1 MRHFFLSLPLGM
13 RYMILS
19 AFGFSVMAVCVKFA
33 STEGIPVLEI
43 VAARALVSLILSYA
57 DIHRKNISAFGE
69 HKYLLFM
76 RGFVGSV
83 TLVCVYYAITHLPL
97 AEATVLQYLYPVFT
111 AVLALFF
118 LKEHIHW
125 QLIVSIV
132 FSFAGLLL
140 VVRPAILFG
149 ELAQDLSSV
158 AVLAGILGAIGSS
171 IAYVLVRK
179 LSQLEDSS
187 VIIFYFPLI
196 ALPFSLILLGED
208 IVIPSAYACLLLLL
222 VGIFTQVGQIGLTK
236 AMQTEAAGRAT
247 AFSYLQVVFAA
258 LFGWLFF
265 QEIPDAW
272 FVFGAA
278 LILIGVLVNVM
289 TKQKTGLK

>member
-1 MRHFFLSLPLGM
+1 MKHFFFSLPLGM

-33 STEGIPVLEI
+33 SAEGIPVLEI
-43 VAARALVSLILSYA
+43 VAARALVSLFLSYA
-57 DIHRKNISAFGE
+57 TIHRKGIPVFGQR
-69 HKYLLFM
+69 KALLFM

-83 TLVCVYYAITHLPL
+83 ALVCVYYAITHLPL

-111 AVLALFF
+111 AILALFF

-125 QLIVSIV
+125 QLILSIV
-132 FSFAGLLL
+132 LSFTGLLF

-149 ELAQDLSSV
+149 ELAQDLSYF
-158 AVLAGILGAIGSS
+158 AVLVGILGAIGSS

-179 LSQLEDSS
+179 LSQIEDSS

-196 ALPFSLILLGED
+196 ALPLSLILLGSD
-208 IVIPSAYACLLLLL
+208 LVLPSAYAFLLLIL
-222 VGIFTQVGQIGLTK
+222 VGFFTQIGQVGLTK
-236 AMQTEAAGRAT
+236 AMQTETASRAT

-258 LFGWLFF
+258 FFGWLFF
-265 QEIPDAW
+265 QEIPDMW
-272 FVFGAA
+272 FAAGA
-278 LILIGVLVNVM
+278 LFILIGVLVNLM
-289 TKQKTGLK
+289 LTHKTA